1 VAQDQLIYSGVERRR
16 ARRIVA
22 NHALLCWSFA
32 VGEGGLAAA
41 AMLLPALIYHGV
53 VMHVASNDV
62 PFQLYGAY
70 SLLVGTLYGVFSAIS
85 ASRFLERNRHPH
97 RILAE
102 SVIGWT
108 AAFAI
113 ALFAGFLAGVAG
125 DLSRVSLISA
135 YFVGVPVLLAARS
148 FAYAAVTARIRAG
161 RLQFQKVA
169 VIGQRADTVRFL
181 VNGDLWK
188 AGYRLTGTL
197 YLEDAGQDDGRA
209 NRSAIVDFA
218 QYWVGQGAEFI
229 VLVGEPGDVDGL
241 ERIANEL
248 KRYAINVVCVPA
260 TDNTSFK
267 FLDVVPIGPNNA
279 LRFLKKPMSDGDVL
293 LKRLFDLAGAGLGL
307 VLLSPLFAVVALLIK
322 LDSPGPVFY
331 RQERRGFNGET
342 FFIWKFRSMTVTESG
357 RQMTQ
362 VRGGADKRITRIG
375 RFIRRTSIDELPQ
388 LFNVLGGEMSL
399 VGPRP
404 HALVHDDELGEQL
417 ASYAH
422 RQRIKP
428 GITGWAQVNGYRG
441 ETSTFEQ
448 VEGRTRHDLYYIDS
462 WSIFLDAWI
471 IVLTIFS
478 AKTRRNAV

>member
-1 VAQDQLIYSGVERRR
+1 MANDELFYSGVERRR
-16 ARRIVA
+16 ARRVVA
-22 NHALLCWSFA
+22 NHAALCWAFA
-32 VGEGGLAAA
+32 VGEGALAAA
-41 AMLLPALIYHGV
+41 VMLLPALLYHSV
-53 VMHVASNDV
+53 IMHVASHEV
-62 PFQLYGAY
+62 PLELYGAY
-70 SLLVGTLYGVFSAIS
+70 SLLVGSLYAVTSAVS
-85 ASRFLERNRHPH
+85 ASRFLDRNRHPH
-97 RILAE
+97 TILAE

-113 ALFAGFLAGVAG
+113 ALFAGFLLGVAG

-135 YFVGVPVLLAARS
+135 YLVGVPVLLLARS
-148 FAYAAVTARIRAG
+148 FAYASVGARIRAG
-161 RLQFQKVA
+161 HLQFQKVA
-169 VIGQRADTVRFL
+169 VVGERADTVRFL
-181 VNGDLWK
+181 LNGNLWK
-188 AGYRLTGTL
+188 TGYRLSGTL
-197 YLEDAGQDDGRA
+197 YLEDVRDDVGRP
-209 NRSAIVDFA
+209 NRNAIVEFA
-218 QYWVGQGAEFI
+218 QHWVAQGAEFI
-229 VLVGEPGDVDGL
+229 VFVGEPGDVDGL

-279 LRFLKKPMSDGDVL
+279 LRFLRKPMGNGAVL
-293 LKRLFDLAGAGLGL
+293 LKRLFDLAGAGIGL

-322 LDSPGPVFY
+322 LDSPGSVFY
-331 RQERRGFNGET
+331 RQERRGFNGDT
-342 FFIWKFRSMTVTESG
+342 FHIWKFRSMRVTESG

-362 VRGGADKRITRIG
+362 VRGGSDSRITTIG

-388 LFNVLGGEMSL
+388 LINVLHGEMSL

-404 HALVHDDELGEQL
+404 HALMHDDELGEQM

-448 VEGRTRHDLYYIDS
+448 VEGRTRHDLYYVDN
-462 WSIFLDAWI
+462 WSIFLDCWI
-471 IVLTIFS
+471 IVLTVFS